1 MQMFFIS
8 KIEMVLIWEWC
19 APWSE
24 AIVPPHQIQQHFT
37 ETSMELNAGM
47 GDAAVIS
54 TVIQICIW
62 LLHTCADVII
72 NEPLLVHPRQRAT
85 LRPGLGFTERPQATL
100 VGRVHGDFDAG
111 SNVLTCNLLNACRK
125 WPQWSYCRAFKEET
139 GWYWELVLYWRSHLD
154 QNYFNVSRKDEDMP
168 DLDQERDV
176 KAWHLN
182 FTLSRSRSRSDTC
195 WPTALWP
202 KACSRQCLANNLTLD
217 QVTLYRDRYWS
228 LGMWQLL
235 LTYGEHMVTVTTSR
249 PLPRKTPSCF
259 LLQLVSLFVF
269 YMPYGILE
277 LKNTSFQTWWGVY
290 R

>member
-111 SNVLTCNLLNACRK
+111 SNVLTCNLLNACQK
-125 WPQWSYCRAFKEET
+125 WPKWSYCRAFKEET

-154 QNYFNVSRKDEDMP
+154 QN
-168 DLDQERDV
+168 
-176 KAWHLN
+176 
-182 FTLSRSRSRSDTC
+182 
-195 WPTALWP
+195 
-202 KACSRQCLANNLTLD
+202 
-217 QVTLYRDRYWS
+217 
-228 LGMWQLL
+228 
-235 LTYGEHMVTVTTSR
+235 
-249 PLPRKTPSCF
+249 
-259 LLQLVSLFVF
+259 
-269 YMPYGILE
+269 
-277 LKNTSFQTWWGVY
+277 
-290 R
+290 